1 MVMARS
7 TVSIAGRQKKK
18 KNPLILLRIENQPV
32 IKYHDSVSD
41 RLQKVTR
48 LRVSQ

>member
-18 KNPLILLRIENQPV
+18 PLILLRIENQPV